1 MPSHAKEPSAAHR
14 PTADVPAPPA
24 PAVDG
29 PRGAGGPNDAAS
41 ADGADGADDGGPLGR
56 ERAHLAASRAALRA
70 MRVDVESLDTSDT
83 AGNWVSAES
92 LRRTID
98 DRIKALADLSD
109 TPLFFG
115 RLTYGHAH
123 HTTEAPAATP
133 AAAGPPPDQPAA
145 GSTADEVGDQFYIG
159 RRHVHDAG
167 GEPMVIDWRAPISQP
182 FYQAS
187 PKQPMDVVLRR
198 RFGYTG
204 GELTAYED
212 EPLSGPGAD
221 GGEQTSRLLQT
232 EIERPRVGPMRDIVA
247 TIQPE
252 QDEIVRAGIG
262 GTVCVQGAP
271 GTGKTAVGLH
281 RVAYLLYAHR
291 ERLARTGTLVIGP
304 NESFLS
310 YIEQVLPALGE
321 LQVKQATVAGLV
333 AHVEVRGTDGADRAR
348 IKGDARMAEVLRRA
362 LRSGVRMPQEPV
374 VVVRGSRR
382 WRVPAYEV
390 EEIVRELLARDIR
403 YGAARAALPQ
413 RIAHAV
419 LVRMEQAGEAPDDRV
434 QDAVARN
441 AAVKAAVK
449 EIWPP
454 VDPVKLVLRLLSDAE
469 ALAEHAEGIL
479 SEAEQR
485 TLLWEKPAR
494 GPKSAKW
501 SAADAVLIDEAADL
515 IERTPSLGHVV
526 LDEAQDLSPMQY
538 RAVGRRCT
546 TGSATILGDIAQ
558 GTTPWA
564 TGSWAEAL
572 HHLGKPEA
580 RVEELTRGFRVPREV
595 IAYASRL
602 LPSIAPD
609 LAEAT
614 SVRESPGSLE
624 FRRVRVAGAAEEGAG
639 AEEGTGGG
647 DSDSG
652 SAALDAEV
660 VAACRDALTQEG
672 SIGLIAADA
681 RIPALATALTAAGLS
696 HLAPGDETTAASRL
710 TLVPASL
717 AKGLEY
723 DYVVLDEPAAVVAGE
738 PLLTGPTVQPPTTSA
753 DETAHG
759 TTTATTPTTT
769 EHPPQIPAHR
779 TGLRRLYVALTRAV
793 SGLTIVHAQPLP
805 AELAGRAGGWEG
817 S

>member
-1 MPSHAKEPSAAHR
+1 MPAQHVTTDA
-14 PTADVPAPPA
+14 
-24 PAVDG
+24 
-29 PRGAGGPNDAAS
+29 ND
-41 ADGADGADDGGPLGR
+41 PLER
-56 ERAHLAASRAALRA
+56 ERAHLRSSRTALRA
-70 MRVDVESLDTSDT
+70 MRADVEALDIKDVT
-83 AGNWVSAES
+83 ANWVNAAVLE
-92 LRRTID
+92 RQIEE
-98 DRIKALADLSD
+98 RIAALADLAH

-115 RLTYGHAH
+115 RLDYLHAPG
-123 HTTEAPAATP
+123 A
-133 AAAGPPPDQPAA
+133 DQAE
-145 GSTADEVGDQFYIG
+145 GADGERFYIG
-159 RRHVHDAG
+159 RRHVHDADG
-167 GEPMVIDWRAPISQP
+167 DPMVIDWRAPVSQP
-182 FYQAS
+182 FYRAS
-187 PKQPMDVVLRR
+187 KKEPMDVRMRR

-212 EPLSGPGAD
+212 EDLTDAAGDDRASA
-221 GGEQTSRLLQT
+221 LLQA

-304 NESFLS
+304 NRSFLR

-321 LQVKQATVAGLV
+321 LNVAQATVDDLV
-333 AHVEVRGTDGADRAR
+333 AHVEVRGTDTAAAAR

-362 LRSGVRMPQEPV
+362 VRSGVTLPTEPV

-382 WRVPAYEV
+382 WRVPAYEI

-403 YGAARAALPQ
+403 YGAAREALPQ

-449 EIWPP
+449 AIWPA
-454 VDPVKLVLRLLSDAE
+454 VDPAKLVLRLLSDAE
-469 ALAEHAEGIL
+469 FLAEHAAGVLEEGEQEEIL
-479 SEAEQR
+479 WA
-485 TLLWEKPAR
+485 KPAR
-494 GPKSAKW
+494 SVKSAKW

-515 IERTPSLGHVV
+515 VARTHSLGHVV

-564 TGSWAEAL
+564 TRSWEEAL
-572 HHLGKPEA
+572 VHLGKSDA
-580 RVEELTRGFRVPREV
+580 VVEELTQGFRVPREV

-602 LPSIAPD
+602 LPAIAPG

-614 SVRESPGSLE
+614 SVREAPGD
-624 FRRVRVAGAAEEGAG
+624 FAVREVAPE
-639 AEEGTGGG
+639 
-647 DSDSG
+647 
-652 SAALDAEV
+652 ALDDAV
-660 VAACRDALTQEG
+660 VEACRRALAHEG
-672 SIGLIAADA
+672 STGLIAADA
-681 RIPALATALTAAGLS
+681 RIPVLAGALDAAGLAY
-696 HLAPGDETTAASRL
+696 LAPGEETSAEARL
-710 TLVPASL
+710 TLVPATL

-738 PLLTGPTVQPPTTSA
+738 P
-753 DETAHG
+753 DE
-759 TTTATTPTTT
+759 
-769 EHPPQIPAHR
+769 R

-793 SGLTIVHAQPLP
+793 SGLTVVHAEALP
-805 AELAGRAGGWEG
+805 ERLGRAVV
-817 S
+817 

>member
-1 MPSHAKEPSAAHR
+1 M
-14 PTADVPAPPA
+14 PAPHA
-24 PAVDG
+24 SNA
-29 PRGAGGPNDAAS
+29 ND
-41 ADGADGADDGGPLGR
+41 PLER
-56 ERAHLAASRAALRA
+56 ERAHLSSSRAALRA
-70 MRVDVESLDTSDT
+70 MREDVEALDIKDVT
-83 AGNWVSAES
+83 ANWVNAAVLE
-92 LRRTID
+92 RQIEE
-98 DRIKALADLSD
+98 RITALADLAH

-115 RLTYGHAH
+115 RLDYTHAPG
-123 HTTEAPAATP
+123 A
-133 AAAGPPPDQPAA
+133 DQAEGA
-145 GSTADEVGDQFYIG
+145 EGEQFYIG
-159 RRHVHDAG
+159 RRHVHDADG
-167 GEPMVIDWRAPISQP
+167 DPMVIDWRAPVSQP
-182 FYQAS
+182 FYRAS
-187 PKQPMDVVLRR
+187 KKEPMDVRLRR

-204 GELTAYED
+204 GDLTAYED
-212 EPLSGPGAD
+212 EDLTDTAGAD
-221 GGEQTSRLLQT
+221 RASKLLQA

-304 NESFLS
+304 NRSFLH

-321 LQVKQATVAGLV
+321 LNVAQATVDDLV
-333 AHVEVRGTDGADRAR
+333 AHVEVRGTDSAAAAR
-348 IKGDARMAEVLRRA
+348 VKGDARMAEVLRRA
-362 LRSGVRMPQEPV
+362 VRSGVTMPEEPV

-382 WRVPAYEV
+382 WRVPAYEI

-403 YGAARAALPQ
+403 YGAAREALPQ

-441 AAVKAAVK
+441 TAVKAAVK
-449 EIWPP
+449 AVWPA
-454 VDPVKLVLRLLSDAE
+454 VDPAKLVLRLLSDAE
-469 ALAEHAEGIL
+469 FLAEHAEGVL
-479 SEAEQR
+479 SAEEQAEV
-485 TLLWEKPAR
+485 LWAKPAR
-494 GPKSAKW
+494 GVKSAKW

-515 IERTPSLGHVV
+515 VARTPSLGHVV

-546 TGSATILGDIAQ
+546 TGSATILGDLAQ

-564 TGSWAEAL
+564 TSSWEEAL
-572 HHLGKPEA
+572 THLGKPEA
-580 RVEELTRGFRVPREV
+580 AVEELTQGFRVPREV

-602 LPSIAPD
+602 LPAIAPG

-614 SVRESPGSLE
+614 SVREAAGDFS
-624 FRRVRVAGAAEEGAG
+624 VRPVAAGELDGA
-639 AEEGTGGG
+639 
-647 DSDSG
+647 
-652 SAALDAEV
+652 V
-660 VAACRDALTQEG
+660 VAACRESLAREG

-681 RIPALATALTAAGLS
+681 RIAALGALLTEAGLPY
-696 HLAPGDETTAASRL
+696 LAPGEETTAEARL

-723 DYVVLDEPAAVVAGE
+723 DYVVLDEPAAIVAGE
-738 PLLTGPTVQPPTTSA
+738 P
-753 DETAHG
+753 DE
-759 TTTATTPTTT
+759 
-769 EHPPQIPAHR
+769 R

-793 SGLTIVHAQPLP
+793 SGLTVLHAEALP
-805 AELAGRAGGWEG
+805 GQLG
-817 S
+817 

>member
-1 MPSHAKEPSAAHR
+1 MR
-14 PTADVPAPPA
+14 ADV
-24 PAVDG
+24 
-29 PRGAGGPNDAAS
+29 
-41 ADGADGADDGGPLGR
+41 
-56 ERAHLAASRAALRA
+56 EALDIK
-70 MRVDVESLDTSDT
+70 DVT
-83 AGNWVSAES
+83 ANWVNAAVLE
-92 LRRTID
+92 RQIEERVT
-98 DRIKALADLSD
+98 ALADLAH

-115 RLTYGHAH
+115 RLDYRAH
-123 HTTEAPAATP
+123 DAGTT
-133 AAAGPPPDQPAA
+133 
-145 GSTADEVGDQFYIG
+145 FYIG

-167 GEPMVIDWRAPISQP
+167 GDPMVVDWRAPVSQP
-182 FYQAS
+182 FYRAS
-187 PKQPMDVVLRR
+187 AKEPMDVRRRR

-212 EPLSGPGAD
+212 EDLTDAASASR
-221 GGEQTSRLLQT
+221 ERTSRLLQA

-304 NESFLS
+304 NASFLR

-321 LQVKQATVAGLV
+321 LNVAQATVDDLV
-333 AHVEVRGTDGADRAR
+333 AHVEVRGTDSAEAAR

-362 LRSGVRMPQEPV
+362 VRSGVTMPADPV

-382 WRVPAYEV
+382 WRIPAYEL

-403 YGAARAALPQ
+403 YGAARDALPQ
-413 RIAHAV
+413 RIAHTV
-419 LVRMEQAGEAPDDRV
+419 LVRMEEAGEAPDDRV
-434 QDAVARN
+434 QDAVARTP
-441 AAVKAAVK
+441 AVKAAVRAV
-449 EIWPP
+449 WPA

-469 ALAEHAEGIL
+469 FLAEHAEGVL
-479 SEAEQR
+479 TAEEQAAIR
-485 TLLWEKPAR
+485 WAKPAR

-501 SAADAVLIDEAADL
+501 SAADAVLVDEAADL
-515 IERTPSLGHVV
+515 VTRTPSLGHVV

-546 TGSATILGDIAQ
+546 TGSATVLGDIAQ

-564 TGSWAEAL
+564 TPGWREAL
-572 HHLGKPEA
+572 AHLGKPDA
-580 RVEELTRGFRVPREV
+580 AVEELTQGFRVPREV

-602 LPSIAPD
+602 LPAIAPG

-614 SVRESPGSLE
+614 SVRESAGD
-624 FRRVRVAGAAEEGAG
+624 FAVRPVAGRE
-639 AEEGTGGG
+639 
-647 DSDSG
+647 
-652 SAALDAEV
+652 LDAAV
-660 VAACRDALTQEG
+660 VAACREALAREG
-672 SIGLIAADA
+672 SVGLIAADA
-681 RIPALATALTAAGLS
+681 RVPVLAAALAEAGLA
-696 HLAPGDETTAASRL
+696 HLTPGEETSAEARL

-738 PLLTGPTVQPPTTSA
+738 P
-753 DETAHG
+753 DE
-759 TTTATTPTTT
+759 
-769 EHPPQIPAHR
+769 R

-793 SGLTIVHAQPLP
+793 SGLTVLHAEPLP
-805 AELAGRAGGWEG
+805 RELTA
-817 S
+817 